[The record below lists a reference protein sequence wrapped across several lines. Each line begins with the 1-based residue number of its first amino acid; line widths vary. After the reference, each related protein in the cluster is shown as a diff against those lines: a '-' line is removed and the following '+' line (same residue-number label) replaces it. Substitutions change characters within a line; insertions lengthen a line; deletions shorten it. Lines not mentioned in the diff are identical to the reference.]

1 LLRSSDGRI
10 AVWAGVI
17 DDLWKLGR
25 PTGRGG
31 PWTRATV
38 KSGDTSD
45 AYLFGGYDRRRLELV
60 NDGATALSVR
70 VQVDATGDGVWFD
83 HRSFDLKPGQRLV
96 HVFPVD
102 VRGKWI
108 RFRAESAGTLS
119 TMFIY
124 E

>member
-1 LLRSSDGRI
+1 
-10 AVWAGVI
+10 
-17 DDLWKLGR
+17 
-25 PTGRGG
+25 
-31 PWTRATV
+31 
-38 KSGDTSD
+38 
-45 AYLFGGYDRRRLELV
+45 
-60 NDGATALSVR
+60 
-70 VQVDATGDGVWFD
+70 VWFD